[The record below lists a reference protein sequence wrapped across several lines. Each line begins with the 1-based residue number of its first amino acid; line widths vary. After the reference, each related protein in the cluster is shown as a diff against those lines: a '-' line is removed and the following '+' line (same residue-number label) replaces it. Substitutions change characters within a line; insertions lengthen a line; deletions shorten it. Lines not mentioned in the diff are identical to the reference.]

1 MRFVVGRSIMRV
13 KNPEPRRQKYDTDW
27 LLSVREQR
35 GSVVETSL
43 NRRRSS
49 AASKLPRLR
58 RDEEVLFELVD
69 AGDLD
74 GVTELLQ
81 ERPRLNCNCQNYHGY
96 TALVVAVRLEDAA
109 MVEFFLRRPGVRLS
123 DAILHAVKT
132 GNKHVVEMMLNEH
145 ERTHEPWYCSSTSD
159 FTPDITP
166 LILAAQNEHYRVI
179 RMLLR
184 RGYWIE
190 KPHPPTCFC
199 EAVCRRRRQGE
210 DLNSSRARLDV
221 YRALS
226 SPSYIVQSSHD
237 PILTAFELSQELS
250 DNAETERHFVF
261 EYTELAE
268 SCEDFS
274 TRLINNCRTTEEVEL
289 VLSQKEGYDL
299 REKGDKYPR
308 MLLAMEYKHKRFVA
322 SPNCQ
327 QVLNIT
333 WLDSWQEW
341 RGLNITTQLA
351 AVVIRMVT
359 LPLLVIAYI
368 VAPDW
373 GISQKLRSPVNKFI
387 SFVASYLI
395 FLILLYTHSE
405 LDTNDP
411 TRGPPKSGLEW
422 FIALYILG
430 MWWLMFKDVIR
441 HNLIRYF
448 TQAWNVYTV
457 VMLMLF
463 TSTFILWCLTY
474 VDIQRNDKVDLPRAE
489 WNQFDLSLISEAVF
503 SIAFLFAF
511 GRLMY
516 FFLIS
521 HSFGPLLLSLG
532 YMIKDIVKFMVIFII
547 IVLAFATGLY
557 TLYHQYKGLSRIE
570 NGDVIKQDTA
580 FESLR
585 RSFYTVSW
593 SIFGQSPPEY
603 TRIVLPYKIITEGN
617 VTRKVDNGHYF
628 TSAVGH
634 LVFLVFHVI
643 GILTLINMLIA
654 MMSNS
659 YAKVEENAE
668 LEWKFARTKLWT
680 SYFGSGGTLP
690 PPFNL
695 IPTPK
700 FFIRLYDKNGKQ
712 RHDND
717 DDDNEEDLI
726 SDERYHELVSQLVQ
740 RYLNSQKGRQA
751 EQTVSAGDLEGIT
764 QQLKEL
770 KQMNRLLLQDAYG
783 ENTSLLSH

>member
-1 MRFVVGRSIMRV
+1 MTFATGTPVIKVHRPKPKRLFDNSPGSRSH
-13 KNPEPRRQKYDTDW
+13 K
-27 LLSVREQR
+27 R
-35 GSVVETSL
+35 GSGTSTNIV
-43 NRRRSS
+43 NRRPS
-49 AASKLPRLR
+49 AADKLPQLR
-58 RDEEVLFELVD
+58 REEEMLFENVE

-74 GVTELLQ
+74 GVTALLRK
-81 ERPRLNCNCQNYHGY
+81 RPHLNCNCQNYHGY

-132 GNKHVVEMMLNEH
+132 GNKHVVEMLLNEH

-199 EAVCRRRRQGE
+199 EAVCQRRRQGE
-210 DLNSSRARLDV
+210 DLSSSLARLNV

-237 PILTAFELSQELS
+237 PILTAFELSQELTENG
-250 DNAETERHFVF
+250 DVERHFVF
-261 EYTELAE
+261 EYTELADR
-268 SCEDFS
+268 CEDFS
-274 TRLINNCRTTEEVEL
+274 TRLVDNCRTTEEVEL
-289 VLSQKEGYDL
+289 VLSQREGHTL
-299 REKGDKYPR
+299 IKKGDKYPR
-308 MLLAMEYKHKRFVA
+308 IMLAIEYDHKRFVA

-327 QVLNIT
+327 HALNVA
-333 WLDSWQEW
+333 WLGDWQEW
-341 RGLNITTQLA
+341 RGLHVTMQLA
-351 AVVIRMVT
+351 SVVIRMVT
-359 LPLLVIAYI
+359 LPVLVIVYV
-368 VAPDW
+368 VAPNW
-373 GISQKLRSPVNKFI
+373 EISQKLRSPVNKFI

-395 FLILLYTHSE
+395 FLILLYTQNE

-411 TRGPPKSGLEW
+411 SRGPPKSGLEW
-422 FIALYILG
+422 CIALYILG
-430 MWWLMFKDVIR
+430 LWWLMFTDIVR
-441 HNLIRYF
+441 HNIVRYF
-448 TQAWNVYTV
+448 TQAWNVYTL

-463 TSTFILWCLTY
+463 TTTFVLWCLSY

-503 SIAFLFAF
+503 SVAFLFAF

-532 YMIKDIVKFMVIFII
+532 YMIKDIVKFMVIFIV

-580 FESLR
+580 FDSLR
-585 RSFYTVSW
+585 RSLYTVFW
-593 SIFGQSPPEY
+593 SIFGYAPPEY
-603 TRIVLPYKIITEGN
+603 TEIVLPYKTITEGN

-634 LVFLVFHVI
+634 LVFVVFHVI

-680 SYFGSGGTLP
+680 SYFGAGGTLP

-700 FFIRLYDKNGKQ
+700 FCIRTLDWRRK
-712 RHDND
+712 RRSLFED
-717 DDDNEEDLI
+717 DDDSEEEDET
-726 SDERYHELVSQLVQ
+726 SSERYKDLVSQLVQ
-740 RYLNSQKGRQA
+740 RYLNAQKETLA
-751 EQTVSAGDLEGIT
+751 ERPVCVGDLEGIS

-770 KQMNRLLLQDAYG
+770 KQINKLLLDSAY
-783 ENTSLLSH
+783 TADSSLILA